1 MIPLNE
7 VLSNAPIDV
16 LCVDETKLDPSC
28 PDHHFKIEGCHFPS
42 FRRDRN
48 LKGGGKLVY
57 LREGFI
63 EKRIPKLETER
74 RKLLA
79 LKSLL
84 LRKISAFYLFTVLQT
99 SRKLSFFR
107 KFQ

>member
-16 LCVDETKLDPSC
+16 LCVDETKLDSSC
-28 PDHHFKIEGCHFPS
+28 PDHHFKIEGCQFPS

-48 LKGGGKLVY
+48 SKGGGKLVY

-63 EKRIPKLETER
+63 AKRIPKLETE
-74 RKLLA
+74 KA
-79 LKSLL
+79 ETICTEITIAK
-84 LRKISAFYLFTVLQT
+84 KN
-99 SRKLSFFR
+99 
-107 KFQ
+107 